1 MLQIAY
7 RFDKDGY
14 FFGTCSVQEDSD
26 GNILLPSDCTMLAP
40 NIQEGTFSRF
50 VNGAWT
56 NEAIPTTCAE
66 AVALNYSCISNG
78 PDKHNQEVKAIIE
91 VLVAADT
98 ENYRTKVDD
107 SFVMTIEEITE
118 EEKQAK
124 EDEAAKAELEADI
137 AAVREDM
144 MTAIAIGDD
153 AWLEEL
159 RAEYDELVN
168 GGEN

>member
-1 MLQIAY
+1 MLQTAY

-14 FFGTCSVQEDSD
+14 YAGTCSVQDD
-26 GNILLPSDCTMLAP
+26 GKGGVLLPSDCTLLEPVFYKDAFTKFD
-40 NIQEGTFSRF
+40 GK
-50 VNGAWT
+50 AWVA
-56 NEAIPTTCAE
+56 EYYPLTCAD
-66 AVALNYSCISNG
+66 AVTQNFHCISNS
-78 PDKHNQEVKAIIE
+78 PDMHQQQCKALIE
-91 VLVAADT
+91 ALVANESED
-98 ENYRTKVDD
+98 YRTKVDGN
-107 SFVMTIEEITE
+107 FVMSIEEITE

-124 EDEAAKAELEADI
+124 EDEAAKAALDADI

-153 AWLEEL
+153 EWLDEL